1 MMEKQKF
8 PLPTLVDRAG
18 GAGEHNDAETH
29 GPRHEMHGNSELP
42 RDVGKWSEAYNKAI
56 KSVIGKHRSAFER
69 CDCLEPQKV
78 ILSVK
83 SILSVTEVN
92 RQSSPG
98 FITDILIYVIDKY
111 FTVGDKIYGEF
122 WDDLHESIQR
132 AKGHVNGKVWI
143 IGLLVIICKHLGFLE
158 LDATNENRPYA
169 GGNSRRHSSCD
180 IGDLVNFR
188 HLRATPNFKT
198 FLDLIFHEKN
208 LHNELNLFGFT
219 PENLEHS
226 ARLPW
231 SEAWSGDKLFVL
243 RRFDDRLPSEP
254 AYAEAAETGLPSR
267 GKSRG
272 AGRAERR
279 EKKQR
284 KTVRMPDAGAFRP
297 AVEVPEPPMHGP
309 ALSPCLPEG
318 EGRAAQK
325 HGRWPTEYS
334 GGGFAP
340 MQRPWPGWQG
350 RRCEPPAAGADGGAA
365 DSLGFDSGMV
375 SPAGWAAGRGC
386 VVFQGVAYVGTFQ
399 PAITG
404 PAVVCNMPVA
414 PTPSG
419 DETPIHHDPEL
430 NRFSAGAWADD
441 YQHLPPAHS
450 LVGNEGGGAGGA
462 DGWATADH
470 GSSATEEFGLDFL
483 TDSVWVRDVQ
493 FSEGCGMAI
502 AGAGGPGRPDE
513 EWLEWFDDGEEFCGA
528 GRPGDAGDEGAA
540 DSFALGPLGAL
551 EASFLADPTPFV

>member
-1 MMEKQKF
+1 
-8 PLPTLVDRAG
+8 
-18 GAGEHNDAETH
+18 
-29 GPRHEMHGNSELP
+29 
-42 RDVGKWSEAYNKAI
+42 
-56 KSVIGKHRSAFER
+56 
-69 CDCLEPQKV
+69 
-78 ILSVK
+78 
-83 SILSVTEVN
+83 
-92 RQSSPG
+92 
-98 FITDILIYVIDKY
+98 
-111 FTVGDKIYGEF
+111 
-122 WDDLHESIQR
+122 
-132 AKGHVNGKVWI
+132 
-143 IGLLVIICKHLGFLE
+143 
-158 LDATNENRPYA
+158 
-169 GGNSRRHSSCD
+169 
-180 IGDLVNFR
+180 
-188 HLRATPNFKT
+188 
-198 FLDLIFHEKN
+198 
-208 LHNELNLFGFT
+208 
-219 PENLEHS
+219 
-226 ARLPW
+226 
-231 SEAWSGDKLFVL
+231 
-243 RRFDDRLPSEP
+243 
-254 AYAEAAETGLPSR
+254 
-267 GKSRG
+267 
-272 AGRAERR
+272 
-279 EKKQR
+279 
-284 KTVRMPDAGAFRP
+284 
-297 AVEVPEPPMHGP
+297 MHGP

-430 NRFSAGAWADD
+430 NRFSAGAWAYD

-513 EWLEWFDDGEEFCGA
+513 EWLEWFDDGQKFCGA
-528 GRPGDAGDEGAA
+528 GWPGDAGDEGAA